1 MYYTVSFRFGQ
12 FRFDLFRFASISFRF
27 GEFRFVSFRY
37 ISFRLSFRSLQV
49 PQFPQYYLHVFSS
62 LVLVTPRGFIVYI
75 SQITAVSMLMAAS
88 LNMRQETQSWQ
99 R

>member
-1 MYYTVSFRFGQ
+1 MNYLFLRLNDTFPKKLFRYNRFYFILYYTVS

-27 GEFRFVSFRY
+27 GRFRFVSFRY
-37 ISFRLSFRSLQV
+37 ISFHSLQV

-75 SQITAVSMLMAAS
+75 SQITAVSMF
-88 LNMRQETQSWQ
+88 
-99 R
+99 